1 MWPFWIKP
9 VDQFLG
15 PLKRQ
20 QHKHHLFS
28 LPRLPEFIIEFTT
41 MEPTK
46 EQMSK
51 MTQIGDLCVWAGLS
65 AETPDGEGMVSP
77 RVAFLN
83 ALDFE
88 AGEHWRPLANMKV
101 AAFEAALDE
110 LLVSEHSF
118 PSQQCPKSV
127 SFGLVS

>member
-1 MWPFWIKP
+1 MYCHVAI
-9 VDQFLG
+9 LARAGG
-15 PLKRQ
+15 PIFGSAKASTAQ
-20 QHKHHLFS
+20 SPS
-28 LPRLPEFIIEFTT
+28 LLVPRLPEFIIEFTT

-83 ALDFE
+83 ALDF
-88 AGEHWRPLANMKV
+88 RCLKV
-101 AAFEAALDE
+101 KKMEKE
-110 LLVSEHSF
+110 RM
-118 PSQQCPKSV
+118 
-127 SFGLVS
+127 